1 MQIAIAILAILIVG
15 AIVGSALN
23 FAGVFLGI
31 PIVFLF
37 IGAVIGKEQLGR
49 QRKVTQMKRFR
60 REATARKV
68 QFSED
73 DKRTM
78 VS

>member
-1 MQIAIAILAILIVG
+1 MQIAIVILAVLVVG

-31 PIVFLF
+31 PFVLI
-37 IGAVIGKEQLGR
+37 VIGLIVGKEFLER
-49 QRKVTQMKRFR
+49 QRRITQMKRFQR
-60 REATARKV
+60 DARTRKV
-68 QFSED
+68 EFSEA

-78 VS
+78 V